1 MVLVLWWVDN
11 DLNAHEEFTGLYE
24 APTIQAAHLVLDT
37 LIRLN
42 LSISKIRGQCYDG
55 ASNMAGIRKGVAKQI
70 QNQEPTCKA
79 LFTHC
84 YGHSLNLATNDAIKK
99 CKTIKN
105 ALDITHE
112 ITKLVKYSPRRE
124 SLFHHIKGQLAPD
137 TPGVRVLCPTRWT
150 VRADSMESTM
160 KNYTVLYELWKQAA
174 AIVHDTETIARIR
187 GVASQMLSFDFFF
200 GLVLGELLLCHA
212 DNLSKTLQK
221 NCSASEGQRV
231 AAMTKKLY
239 RRSGQSRVLI
249 SFGIRLILWPQILML
264 VSLHFPG
271 GGRCQNGLRME
282 KCTSRVSINTQ
293 RSLQTNLL

>member
-1 MVLVLWWVDN
+1 
-11 DLNAHEEFTGLYE
+11 
-24 APTIQAAHLVLDT
+24 
-37 LIRLN
+37 
-42 LSISKIRGQCYDG
+42 
-55 ASNMAGIRKGVAKQI
+55 MAGIRKGVAKQI
-70 QNQEPTCKA
+70 QNQEPKA

-84 YGHSLNLATNDAIKK
+84 CGHSLNLATNDAIKK

-124 SLFHHIKGQLAPD
+124 SLFRHIKGQLAPD

-160 KNYTVLYELWKQAA
+160 KNYTVLYELLEQAA

-200 GLVLGELLLCHA
+200 GLVLGELLLRHA

-239 RRSGQSRVLI
+239 RRSGLSRVLI

-271 GGRCQNGLRME
+271 RGRCQNGLRME
-282 KCTSRVSINTQ
+282 KCTSRVSISTQ